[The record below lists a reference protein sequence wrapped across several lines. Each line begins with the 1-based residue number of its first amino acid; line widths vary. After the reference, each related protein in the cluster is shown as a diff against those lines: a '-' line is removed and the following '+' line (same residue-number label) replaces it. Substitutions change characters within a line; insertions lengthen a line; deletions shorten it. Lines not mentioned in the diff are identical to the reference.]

1 MLQTLIGNYL
11 PEVNEIL
18 KNHDIELSL
27 IVLQWFLTLFANVVH
42 IKVLLKF
49 WDWLFYDGSIVLFQL
64 TLGLLKLREPQLKE
78 LENSAQIFNA
88 LAAIPGEIEDVEQ
101 LFKIAVEVGG
111 SLSPMMIETHRRRSL
126 AYLMA
131 DQGALVNPA
140 NNPNLPKQTLN
151 K

>member
-1 MLQTLIGNYL
+1 MIGNYL
-11 PEVNEIL
+11 TEVDDIL

-27 IVLQWFLTLFANVVH
+27 ITLQWFLTLFSNVVH
-42 IKVLLKF
+42 MKILLRI

-64 TLGLLKLREPQLKE
+64 TLGLLKIKEPQLKP

-88 LAAIPGEIEDVEQ
+88 LSDIPGELDDVDD
-101 LFKIAVEVGG
+101 LFKVAIEVGG
-111 SLSPMMIETHRRRSL
+111 SLSSVMIETQRRRSL

-131 DQGALVNPA
+131 DQGALVGNPD
-140 NNPNLPKQTLN
+140 NNPNLPKQTLT